1 MIAVRTH
8 PLIVLIV
15 ALCAPALCSAETGDG
30 SFDIG
35 YIWTPHLRG
44 ALDYRDLVAEQLG
57 TDVEDHLQIVRGGS
71 GNYGVIY
78 DRDGTDASVAREV
91 ANAHHRIL
99 QRAFGGNDLLA
110 DVLADRG
117 FERLHHVRYGA
128 CDDPRICEGRFE
140 EVASALGEDAARDLV
155 VQREADGTYSLVHRI
170 YADEP
175 DARAAAEAPEVE
187 AHSPEII
194 TASDPAVV
202 RDSASASVAPPP
214 EDPPIV
220 AEPASE
226 ELVLRFDRM
235 DQELRDAVNDHI
247 QRLRHD
253 GVVDRDE
260 RTAWVVYDLDADR
273 TLVAINSDA
282 ALQCASMVKPFVALA
297 FFHEVERGR
306 FIYGPKSKAR
316 AEAMLQSSS
325 NESTNWFID
334 QIGGVARTRKILRAH
349 YGDMLSG
356 VELVEKIPP
365 GGGTYRNRASAEDY
379 TRFLRALWRDELPH
393 SDEIKRL
400 MNLPN
405 GDRIYKG
412 VPEIPAGTAVYDK
425 TGTTARLVG
434 DAGILVARDDAG
446 VTSPYV
452 LVGIIEKSRK
462 HPRLYEFART
472 RGDVI
477 REVSGLV
484 YDDLRAERGLR

>member
-1 MIAVRTH
+1 MTAAWNT
-8 PLIVLIV
+8 PLIVLV
-15 ALCAPALCSAETGDG
+15 AALCAPATGSAETGDG
-30 SFDIG
+30 SYDIG
-35 YIWTPHLRG
+35 YIWTPHLQG

-57 TDVEDHLQIVRGGS
+57 ADVEDHLQIVRGGS

-78 DRDGTDASVAREV
+78 DRAGTDAAVAREV
-91 ANAHHRIL
+91 ANAHHQVL
-99 QRAFGGNDLLA
+99 QRAFGGSDLLA

-117 FERLHHVRYGA
+117 FERLRHIRYGVCEDPAA
-128 CDDPRICEGRFE
+128 CGGRFE
-140 EVASALGEDAARDLV
+140 EVASSLGEDAARDLV
-155 VQREADGTYSLVHRI
+155 IQREPDGSYSLVHRI
-170 YADEP
+170 YADE
-175 DARAAAEAPEVE
+175 DGAQEAARAPGVEVHAPEV
-187 AHSPEII
+187 I
-194 TASDPAVV
+194 TASDPVVV
-202 RDSASASVAPPP
+202 RDSASASAEPPP
-214 EDPPIV
+214 EAPPV
-220 AEPASE
+220 AAEPASE
-226 ELVLRFDRM
+226 DLALRFDHM

-247 QRLRHD
+247 QKLRGA

-260 RTAWVVYDLDADR
+260 RTAWVVYDLAADR
-273 TLVAINSDA
+273 TLVAINSA
-282 ALQCASMVKPFVALA
+282 APLQCASMVKPFVALA
-297 FFHEVERGR
+297 FFHEVQRGR
-306 FIYGPKSKAR
+306 FIYGPRSQAQM
-316 AEAMLQSSS
+316 EAMLQSSS

-334 QIGGVARTRKILRAH
+334 QIGGVARTRQILRSE
-349 YGDMLSG
+349 YGEMLSG

-446 VTSPYV
+446 GTSPYV

-477 REVSGLV
+477 RAVSGLV
-484 YDDLRAERGLR
+484 YDDLREERGLR

>member
-1 MIAVRTH
+1 MIAVRTL
-8 PLIVLIV
+8 PLIVVV
-15 ALCAPALCSAETGDG
+15 AATVAPAIGTAETGDG

-35 YIWTPHLRG
+35 YIWTPHLQG

-57 TDVEDHLQIVRGGS
+57 SDVEDHLQIVRGGS

-78 DRDGTDASVAREV
+78 DRAGTDASVAREV

-99 QRAFGGNDLLA
+99 QRTFGGGDLLA
-110 DVLADRG
+110 DVLSDRG

-128 CDDPRICEGRFE
+128 CDEARICETRFE
-140 EVASALGEDAARDLV
+140 EVSSALGEDAARDLV
-155 VQREADGTYSLVHRI
+155 IQREPDGSYSLVHRL
-170 YADEP
+170 YADE
-175 DARAAAEAPEVE
+175 DAARTSASAPGVE
-187 AHSPEII
+187 AHSPEVI
-194 TASDPAVV
+194 TAADPAVI
-202 RDSASASVAPPP
+202 RDSATASAAPAVAAPSVTEEPTS
-214 EDPPIV
+214 EDL
-220 AEPASE
+220 A
-226 ELVLRFDRM
+226 LRFDRM
-235 DQELRDAVNDHI
+235 DQELRDAVNDHV
-247 QRLRHD
+247 QQLRHD

-260 RTAWVVYDLDADR
+260 RTAWVVYDLTADR
-273 TLVAINSDA
+273 TLVAINSDTP
-282 ALQCASMVKPFVALA
+282 LQCASMIKPFVALA

-306 FIYGPKSKAR
+306 FIYGPRSEAQM
-316 AEAMLQSSS
+316 EAMLQRSS

-334 QIGGVARTRKILRAH
+334 QIGGVARTRKILRTH
-349 YGDMLSG
+349 YGEMLPD

-365 GGGTYRNRASAEDY
+365 GGGTYRNKASAEDY

-400 MNLPN
+400 MNLPG

-434 DAGILVARDDAG
+434 DVGILVARDDAG
-446 VTSPYV
+446 KTSPYV

-477 REVSGLV
+477 RAVSGLV
-484 YDDLRAERGLR
+484 YDDLRDERGLR